1 MELQPAVMQEP
12 SVYYYF
18 RPYVREALTDVAPQA
33 GEDTEF
39 YLVHLLGDYARSQ
52 RLFDGMG
59 RSAPPLAIQLTS
71 ALQAPNPAE
80 RVGLLKRLG
89 DYTLYMTGF
98 FAGGLN
104 TRLVDINYYVQL
116 GAAAYE
122 RLAAERTPGEIDLSV
137 LFRELATGFDRFVE
151 VLRQVRDR
159 SLRPS
164 EQEVMALYQAWLSRG
179 CEVSARRLTR
189 LGHPLPRRG
198 RVD

>member
-71 ALQAPNPAE
+71 ALLTAVLQRVQPEERSPGGVTARRRHANHAAFFLG
-80 RVGLLKRLG
+80 RVGVG
-89 DYTLYMTGF
+89 GF
-98 FAGGLN
+98 
-104 TRLVDINYYVQL
+104 
-116 GAAAYE
+116 
-122 RLAAERTPGEIDLSV
+122 
-137 LFRELATGFDRFVE
+137 
-151 VLRQVRDR
+151 LRC
-159 SLRPS
+159 
-164 EQEVMALYQAWLSRG
+164 G
-179 CEVSARRLTR
+179 
-189 LGHPLPRRG
+189 
-198 RVD
+198 